1 MKKYAIINFYTLLSQ
16 LIVNESLITDTVGLI
31 KNIIHNI
38 LFFSEEFQYWG
49 YPLLS
54 VLCAIAEKKKKA
66 HTHKRQ
72 CALFFAC
79 HLLMLAINILFLEV
93 LGFFFQETFYDFCP
107 FCENLFI

>member
-54 VLCAIAEKKKKA
+54 VLCAITEKKKKLIL
-66 HTHKRQ
+66 TKGNVL
-72 CALFFAC
+72 CSL
-79 HLLMLAINILFLEV
+79 LAICSCLQLTYYF
-93 LGFFFQETFYDFCP
+93 
-107 FCENLFI
+107 